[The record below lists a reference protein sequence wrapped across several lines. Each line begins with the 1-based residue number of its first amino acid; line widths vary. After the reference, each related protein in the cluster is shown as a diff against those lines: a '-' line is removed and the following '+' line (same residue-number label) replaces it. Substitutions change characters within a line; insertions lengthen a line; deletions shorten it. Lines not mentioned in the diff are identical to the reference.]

1 MKKNNI
7 LFATCLLGAF
17 AFSSC
22 EKNLYDE
29 SKQSEKEI
37 KMTDLNI
44 PEDFQWNLTQVSKG
58 TTIANTQT
66 KVSLFLDEK
75 CSKDEKVATI
85 PVYNKAINLPL
96 SLPTYVKT
104 IYAQYQSKSGKMITK
119 SVAVNANGSYTL
131 NIPDA
136 SYSDSCYHTR

>member
-1 MKKNNI
+1 MKKKNI
-7 LFATCLLGAF
+7 LFATCLLG

-44 PEDFQWNLTQVSKG
+44 PEDFQWNLTQVTKG

-96 SLPTYVKT
+96 SLPMPNTKVK
-104 IYAQYQSKSGKMITK
+104 
-119 SVAVNANGSYTL
+119 AVK
-131 NIPDA
+131 
-136 SYSDSCYHTR
+136 